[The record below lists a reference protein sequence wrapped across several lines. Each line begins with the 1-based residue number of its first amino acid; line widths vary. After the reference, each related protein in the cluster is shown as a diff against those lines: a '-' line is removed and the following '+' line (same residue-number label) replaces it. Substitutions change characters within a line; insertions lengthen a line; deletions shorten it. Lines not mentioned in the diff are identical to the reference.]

1 MSYTDPKRF
10 ALLQKK
16 DPSKCFLHIQH
27 AARREDP
34 SYHVS
39 DCVTSRH
46 DEVVKKKKKYEDEN
60 EDENEIENE
69 VESENKV
76 ENIVSL
82 VSNVKLSDDDEKKS
96 KEENSGW
103 YPSWLKVIPPT
114 SNINSLD
121 EDVENWDDEPP
132 HPPYDPLKRVFAAGM
147 EVPFKFELMSKKKK
161 KELRNLQHNRM
172 SKNM

>member
-16 DPSKCFLHIQH
+16 DPSRCFLHVEH
-27 AARREDP
+27 SARREDP

-46 DEVVKKKKKYEDEN
+46 DEVVKKKKKYGD
-60 EDENEIENE
+60 ENE
-69 VESENKV
+69 VENEIGNEVENENKV
-76 ENIVSL
+76 ENITSL
-82 VSNVKLSDDDEKKS
+82 VNNVNLIDGDDEEKS
-96 KEENSGW
+96 QEKSGW
-103 YPSWLKVIPPT
+103 FPSWINLPPT

-121 EDVENWDDEPP
+121 EDEENWDNEPP
-132 HPPYDPLKRVFAAGM
+132 HPPYDPLKRVFTAGM

-161 KELRNLQHNRM
+161 KELRNLQHSRM